1 MNKKSLL
8 LALSTLFICLNA
20 SAQVKTEVDEKLDV
34 ISLVRKYSE
43 TVACGSHFEEE
54 KSDRKFL
61 NNVYPIERDREIG
74 IATYYILWDGDIGCN
89 AGSATH
95 SYIVSEVGRYSDA
108 RPLLVL
114 NENAFGDAVT
124 KKINFRFI
132 KKIQQVSPT
141 KFFITSAEHQDK
153 DANNF
158 PSQSY
163 RYQVDLVKHQWK
175 VTSRESLGKIA
186 Y

>member
-1 MNKKSLL
+1 MNKKPLIF
-8 LALSTLFICLNA
+8 ALSSLFLCLNA
-20 SAQVKTEVDEKLDV
+20 SAQGKTEVDEKLDV

-43 TVACGSHFEEE
+43 TVACMSHFEEE

-61 NNVYPIERDREIG
+61 NNVYPIERDKEIG
-74 IATYYILWDGDIGCN
+74 IATYYMLWDGDIGCN
-89 AGSATH
+89 GGSGTS
-95 SYIVSEVGRYSDA
+95 SYIVSEVGKYSDS
-108 RPLLVL
+108 RPLLVR
-114 NENAFGDAVT
+114 NDNAFGDSVT
-124 KKINFRFI
+124 QKINFRFI
-132 KKIQQVSPT
+132 KKIQQISST

-163 RYQVDLVKHQWK
+163 RYQVDLVKNQWK
-175 VTSRESLGKIA
+175 VTSRESLGKID